1 MRWIFENVGFLVF
14 VFIAISM
21 ARAIRKAM
29 QQQEAH
35 EATTDE
41 TEEQRNLRRIREG
54 IRRKI
59 AERRGGATP
68 AEPPPFMADTPPP
81 ARRSML
87 PLPLPTPPLEPFGGP
102 AKRESTEF
110 ERRVPPKVFS
120 APLPVATDVAAV
132 VRQEELAEQMRVLEE
147 SRLLAKRRAAEI
159 AAMKQA
165 DADSETGTLATSR
178 AVLLADLREPQSL
191 RRAFVLREVLGAPV
205 ALR

>member
-1 MRWIFENVGFLVF
+1 MRWILENVGFLVF

-29 QQQEAH
+29 QQKEAH
-35 EATTDE
+35 QATTDE

-59 AERRGGATP
+59 AERRGGAAP
-68 AEPPPFMADTPPP
+68 VEPPPFMTETPTP
-81 ARRSML
+81 APRSM
-87 PLPLPTPPLEPFGGP
+87 LPLPTPPLEPFGGP
-102 AKRESTEF
+102 AKRELAEF
-110 ERRVPPKVFS
+110 ERRVQPRVFS
-120 APLPVATDVAAV
+120 PTPPVVTDVAAV

-159 AAMKQA
+159 AAMKRA
-165 DADSETGTLATSR
+165 EAESETGTLVTSR

-191 RRAFVLREVLGAPV
+191 RRAWVLREVLGAPV

>member
-1 MRWIFENVGFLVF
+1 MRWILENVGFLVF

-29 QQQEAH
+29 QQKEAH

-59 AERRGGATP
+59 AERRGGAAP
-68 AEPPPFMADTPPP
+68 VEPPPFMTETPAP
-81 ARRSML
+81 APRAIL
-87 PLPLPTPPLEPFGGP
+87 PMPTPQLDPFGGP
-102 AKRESTEF
+102 DRRGAREF
-110 ERRVPPKVFS
+110 ERRVQPKPAVPQPPVVS
-120 APLPVATDVAAV
+120 EAAV
-132 VRQEELAEQMRVLEE
+132 LVRQEQLAEQMRVLEE
-147 SRLLAKRRAAEI
+147 SRMLARRRAAEF
-159 AAMKQA
+159 AAAKKTENE
-165 DADSETGTLATSR
+165 SEAGALATSR

-191 RRAFVLREVLGAPV
+191 RRALVLREVLGAPV